1 MIFNRLGVGPLVALA
16 AVLAA
21 TAPAS
26 AQDCKVKVA
35 DSLLVKPGTLVM
47 SINPTLPPVQ
57 WVDDKGQLRGLHV
70 ELGDAIAR
78 KLCLKPEHVRVE
90 FSVMVPGVQSG
101 RWDMINTGMFFTEDR
116 AKIMQLVRYGYDGI
130 SISAQAGNPL
140 KITKPEDLAGRSVS
154 DGRANCPRRW
164 RRRASS
170 PSRFGP
176 SRISRRPIRRCA
188 RARSKPPSA
197 STRSRACTERRETS
211 PRRSP
216 ASTRRSS
223 PSDCPRS
230 SSPNMSPVRCRNSR
244 PRAPTRRCSPPTAAS
259 STRSLSTSKVPES
272 LPRTASKPLTM

>member
-78 KLCLKPEHVRVE
+78 KLCLKAEHVRVE

-154 DGRANCPRRW
+154 VELGGAPE
-164 RRRASS
+164 RRARELSKTLEEKGLKPVTIRTFENFAAAYQALRAGQVEAAVS
-170 PSRFGP
+170 VDAVARLYGEKGDFAEAITGLYPTVIAFGL
-176 SRISRRPIRRCA
+176 
-188 RARSKPPSA
+188 SKKQLA
-197 STRSRACTERRETS
+197 EYVAGALQELKAEGTYQK
-211 PRRSP
+211 
-216 ASTRRSS
+216 
-223 PSDCPRS
+223 
-230 SSPNMSPVRCRNSR
+230 MF
-244 PRAPTRRCSPPTAAS
+244 AAYG
-259 STRSLSTSKVPES
+259 RKLYEEPFDVKGP
-272 LPRTASKPLTM
+272 

>member
-1 MIFNRLGVGPLVALA
+1 MIFNRLGVGPLAALA
-16 AVLAA
+16 ALLAA

-78 KLCLKPEHVRVE
+78 KLCLKAEHVRVE

-154 DGRANCPRRW
+154 VELGGAPE
-164 RRRASS
+164 RRA
-170 PSRFGP
+170 REL
-176 SRISRRPIRRCA
+176 
-188 RARSKPPSA
+188 SK
-197 STRSRACTERRETS
+197 TLEEKG
-211 PRRSP
+211 
-216 ASTRRSS
+216 
-223 PSDCPRS
+223 
-230 SSPNMSPVRCRNSR
+230 
-244 PRAPTRRCSPPTAAS
+244 
-259 STRSLSTSKVPES
+259 L
-272 LPRTASKPLTM
+272 KPLTIRTFENFAAAYQALRAGQVEAAVSVDAVARLYGEKGDFAEAITGLYPTVIAFGLSKKQLAEYVAGALQELKAEGTYQKMFAAYGRKLYEEPFDVKGP

>member
-1 MIFNRLGVGPLVALA
+1 MIFNRLGVGPLAALA
-16 AVLAA
+16 ALLAA

-154 DGRANCPRRW
+154 VELGGAPE
-164 RRRASS
+164 RRARELSKTLEEKGLKPVTIRTFENFAAAYQALRAGQVEAAVS
-170 PSRFGP
+170 VDAVARLYGEKGDFAEAITGLYPTVIAFGL
-176 SRISRRPIRRCA
+176 
-188 RARSKPPSA
+188 SKKQLA
-197 STRSRACTERRETS
+197 EYVAGALQELKAEGTYQK
-211 PRRSP
+211 
-216 ASTRRSS
+216 
-223 PSDCPRS
+223 
-230 SSPNMSPVRCRNSR
+230 MF
-244 PRAPTRRCSPPTAAS
+244 AAYG
-259 STRSLSTSKVPES
+259 RKLYEEPFDVKGP
-272 LPRTASKPLTM
+272 

>member
-154 DGRANCPRRW
+154 VELGGAPE
-164 RRRASS
+164 RRARELSKTLEEKGLKPVTIRTFENFAAAYQALRAGQVEAAVS
-170 PSRFGP
+170 VDAVARLYGEKGDFAEAITGLYPTVIAFGL
-176 SRISRRPIRRCA
+176 
-188 RARSKPPSA
+188 SKKQLA
-197 STRSRACTERRETS
+197 EYVAGALQELKAEGTYQK
-211 PRRSP
+211 
-216 ASTRRSS
+216 
-223 PSDCPRS
+223 
-230 SSPNMSPVRCRNSR
+230 MF
-244 PRAPTRRCSPPTAAS
+244 AAYG
-259 STRSLSTSKVPES
+259 RKLYEEPFDVKGP
-272 LPRTASKPLTM
+272 

>member
-1 MIFNRLGVGPLVALA
+1 MIFNRLGVGPLAALA

-78 KLCLKPEHVRVE
+78 KLCLKAEHVRVE

-154 DGRANCPRRW
+154 VELGGAPE
-164 RRRASS
+164 RRA
-170 PSRFGP
+170 REL
-176 SRISRRPIRRCA
+176 
-188 RARSKPPSA
+188 SK
-197 STRSRACTERRETS
+197 TLEEKG
-211 PRRSP
+211 
-216 ASTRRSS
+216 
-223 PSDCPRS
+223 
-230 SSPNMSPVRCRNSR
+230 
-244 PRAPTRRCSPPTAAS
+244 
-259 STRSLSTSKVPES
+259 L
-272 LPRTASKPLTM
+272 KPLTIRTFENFAAAYQALRAGQVEAAVSVDAVARLYGEKGDFAEAITGLYPTVIAFGLSKKQLAEYVAGALQELKAEGTYQKMFAAYGRKLYEEPFDVKGP

>member
-154 DGRANCPRRW
+154 VELGGAPE
-164 RRRASS
+164 RRA
-170 PSRFGP
+170 REL
-176 SRISRRPIRRCA
+176 
-188 RARSKPPSA
+188 SK
-197 STRSRACTERRETS
+197 TLEEKG
-211 PRRSP
+211 
-216 ASTRRSS
+216 
-223 PSDCPRS
+223 
-230 SSPNMSPVRCRNSR
+230 
-244 PRAPTRRCSPPTAAS
+244 
-259 STRSLSTSKVPES
+259 L
-272 LPRTASKPLTM
+272 KPLTIRTFENFAAAYQALRAGQVEAAVSVDAVARLYGEKGDFAEAITGLYPTVIAFGLSKKQLAEYVAGALQELKAEGTYQKMFAAYGRKLYEEPFDVKGP

>member
-16 AVLAA
+16 ALLAA

-154 DGRANCPRRW
+154 VELGGAPE
-164 RRRASS
+164 RRA
-170 PSRFGP
+170 REL
-176 SRISRRPIRRCA
+176 
-188 RARSKPPSA
+188 SK
-197 STRSRACTERRETS
+197 TLEEKG
-211 PRRSP
+211 
-216 ASTRRSS
+216 
-223 PSDCPRS
+223 
-230 SSPNMSPVRCRNSR
+230 
-244 PRAPTRRCSPPTAAS
+244 
-259 STRSLSTSKVPES
+259 L
-272 LPRTASKPLTM
+272 KPLTIRTFENFAAAYQALRAGQVEAAVSVDAVARLYGEKGDFAEAITGLYPTVIAFGLSKKQLAEYVAGALQELKAEGTYQKMFAAYGRKLYEEPFDVKGP